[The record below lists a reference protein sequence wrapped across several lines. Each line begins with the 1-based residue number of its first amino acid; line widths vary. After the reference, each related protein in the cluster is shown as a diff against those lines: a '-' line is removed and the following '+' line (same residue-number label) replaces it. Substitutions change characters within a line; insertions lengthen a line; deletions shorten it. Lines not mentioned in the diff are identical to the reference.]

1 MADHRLDQELERALE
16 ERARFGL
23 QRETSLDGVVPG
35 VDFGSNDYLGLS
47 GDEGLAAALTA
58 AAAHGVGG
66 RSARL
71 LAGGSPLHEAAELIA
86 EQLGI
91 PGLGGGQPS
100 HASTYLPQVPEEQ
113 EEEAE
118 SDESPVSVKSRRQKR
133 KTPQIR
139 MCEEDVDHNCY
150 RFASPAEAG
159 LETRP

>member
-71 LAGGSPLHEAAELIA
+71 LAGGSPLHEAAEQALA
-86 EQLGI
+86 RWLG
-91 PGLGGGQPS
+91 
-100 HASTYLPQVPEEQ
+100 
-113 EEEAE
+113 
-118 SDESPVSVKSRRQKR
+118 
-133 KTPQIR
+133 
-139 MCEEDVDHNCY
+139 
-150 RFASPAEAG
+150 AEASLQFPSGYQANVG
-159 LETRP
+159 LVGALVGR